1 MKFNTLSWLCFSCR
15 YKNGRKFCKTLLV
28 SDVCPNCLKNE
39 TSLVVEEI
47 IAIYFLQS
55 YQYKTILR
63 FLAEHHK
70 IKMSLRMLKTRLKQ
84 LKLGRRNLMSE
95 TTAQQFDTTVLLEL
109 LGPSSNSSY
118 TSTWQRLSLIHGL
131 FVPRDAVM
139 LALRQLDPDG
149 SVNRSKRKLKRRQY
163 QNQEPNLCGYDKLK
177 PLGFP
182 IHGCIDGYS
191 RKIMWLKTVHS
202 IMINLS

>member
-1 MKFNTLSWLCFSCR
+1 
-15 YKNGRKFCKTLLV
+15 
-28 SDVCPNCLKNE
+28 
-39 TSLVVEEI
+39 
-47 IAIYFLQS
+47 
-55 YQYKTILR
+55 
-63 FLAEHHK
+63 
-70 IKMSLRMLKTRLKQ
+70 
-84 LKLGRRNLMSE
+84 MSE

-177 PLGFP
+177 PFGFP